1 MTNSFV
7 RTIND
12 WVKRYAYRH
21 DKYGFKRNF
30 KLYECD
36 DFSECLLKNQC
47 MKFYSKTNKKIM
59 KNYNWEYFKAQISK
73 KLSELETKNIYSQ
86 RKIDVE
92 PVFGFM
98 KAILGFTRMSVR
110 GIDKAKRELGFVL
123 MALNIR
129 KVTAQRAENH
139 QKNYKKDNSYIISI
153 EIVFI
158 YLSWTFLSQ
167 AL

>member
-1 MTNSFV
+1 
-7 RTIND
+7 
-12 WVKRYAYRH
+12 
-21 DKYGFKRNF
+21 
-30 KLYECD
+30 
-36 DFSECLLKNQC
+36 
-47 MKFYSKTNKKIM
+47 M
-59 KNYNWEYFKAQISK
+59 KNYNWEYFKAQINK
-73 KLSELETKNIYSQ
+73 KLSEPKTKTIYSQ

-98 KAILGFTRMSVR
+98 KATRMSVR

-123 MALNIR
+123 MTLNIR

-139 QKNYKKDNSYIISI
+139 QKNYKKDNFYIISI

-167 AL
+167 APFL